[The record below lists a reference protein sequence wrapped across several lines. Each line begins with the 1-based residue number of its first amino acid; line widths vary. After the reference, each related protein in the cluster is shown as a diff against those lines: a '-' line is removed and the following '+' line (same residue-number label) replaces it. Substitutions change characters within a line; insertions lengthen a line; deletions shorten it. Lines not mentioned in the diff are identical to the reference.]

1 MNLMLLE
8 KTDFID
14 EGVAEIGG
22 RRFVHAMEILKMAER
37 SGECKAG
44 IVGGR
49 IGRASL
55 LAVDETHQTMRVRF
69 EPLYS
74 PPPALPLVLLC
85 AMQRPLTFRKI
96 IHAAVSMGVKELH
109 FFHCRKVEKSYWSSP
124 QVAPDA
130 AMADALLALEQAVDT
145 ILPQI
150 FFHDRFKPFVE
161 DELPGI
167 VAGKRWLAAH
177 PSGTAP
183 CPVDI
188 STPAALTV
196 GPEGGFTE
204 YETGMLAEAGAELVT
219 MGPRI
224 LRSEVA
230 VPALIGR
237 LFPGR

>member
-8 KTDFID
+8 KTDFSD
-14 EGVAEIGG
+14 DGVAEIGG

-49 IGRASL
+49 IGRAVL
-55 LAVDETHQTMRVRF
+55 LAVDAKREVMQLRF
-69 EPLYS
+69 EPQRD

-85 AMQRPLTFRKI
+85 AMQRPLTFRKV

-124 QVAPDA
+124 QVAPEA
-130 AMADALLALEQAVDT
+130 ALADARLALEQTVDT

-161 DELPGI
+161 DELPGV
-167 VAGKRWLAAH
+167 VAGKRWIAAH
-177 PSGTAP
+177 PAGAAP
-183 CPVDI
+183 CPVDV
-188 STPAALTV
+188 SAPVALTV
-196 GPEGGFTE
+196 GPEGGFTD
-204 YETGMLAEAGAELVT
+204 YETGLLAEAGAELVT

>member
-1 MNLMLLE
+1 MLAITRPAILRE
-8 KTDFID
+8 L
-14 EGVAEIGG
+14 VGG
-22 RRFVHAMEILKMAER
+22 FVD
-37 SGECKAG
+37 

-49 IGRASL
+49 IGRAVL
-55 LAVDETHQTMRVRF
+55 LAVDEVRQTMRVRF
-69 EPLYS
+69 EPLRD

-85 AMQRPLTFRKI
+85 AMQRPLTFRRI

-109 FFHCRKVEKSYWSSP
+109 FFHCRKVEKSYWASP
-124 QVAPDA
+124 QVAPEA
-130 AMADALLALEQAVDT
+130 AHADALLALEQSVDT

-150 FFHDRFKPFVE
+150 LFHDRFKPFVE

-177 PSGTAP
+177 PAGSTP

-188 STPAALTV
+188 AVPAALTV
-196 GPEGGFTE
+196 GPEGGFTD

>member
-14 EGVAEIGG
+14 DGIAEIGG
-22 RRFVHAMEILKMAER
+22 RRFVHAMEILKLAER
-37 SGECKAG
+37 SGECRAG

-49 IGRASL
+49 IGRAGL
-55 LAVDETHQTMRVRF
+55 LAVDEADQTMRVRF
-69 EPLYS
+69 EPLRD

-96 IHAAVSMGVKELH
+96 IHAAVTMGVKELH

-124 QVAPDA
+124 QVTLEA
-130 AMADALLALEQAVDT
+130 AYADARLAREQTVDT
-145 ILPQI
+145 IPPRI

-167 VAGKRWLAAH
+167 VAGKRWFAAH
-177 PSGTAP
+177 PAGTVP
-183 CPVDI
+183 CPVDVAVP
-188 STPAALTV
+188 SALTV
-196 GPEGGFTE
+196 GPEGGFTD

>member
-8 KTDFID
+8 KTDLTED
-14 EGVAEIGG
+14 GVAEIGG
-22 RRFVHAMEILKMAER
+22 RRFEHAMEVLKMAER

-49 IGRASL
+49 IGRAVL
-55 LAVDETHQTMRVRF
+55 LAVDESRRTMRLRF
-69 EPLYS
+69 EARND

-96 IHAAVSMGVKELH
+96 IHAAVAMGVKEIH

-124 QVAPDA
+124 QVTPEA
-130 AMADALLALEQAVDT
+130 ARADALLALEQAVDT
-145 ILPQI
+145 ILPDI
-150 FFHDRFKPFVE
+150 FFHDRFKIFVE
-161 DELPGI
+161 DELPAV
-167 VAGKRWLAAH
+167 VAGRRWLAAH
-177 PSGTAP
+177 PAGTAP
-183 CPVDI
+183 CPVDCRE
-188 STPAALTV
+188 PVALTV

-204 YETGMLAEAGAELVT
+204 YETAMLTAAGAELVT

>member
-8 KTDFID
+8 KTDFAD
-14 EGVAEIGG
+14 DGTAVIGG

-49 IGRASL
+49 IGRAVL
-55 LAVDETHQTMRVRF
+55 LSVDETQQTMRVRF
-69 EPLYS
+69 EPLRD
-74 PPPALPLVLLC
+74 PPPELPLVLLC

-96 IHAAVSMGVKELH
+96 IHAAVTMGVKELH

-124 QVAPDA
+124 QVAPEA
-130 AMADALLALEQAVDT
+130 ALADARLALEQTVDT
-145 ILPQI
+145 ILPRI

-161 DELPGI
+161 DILPGI
-167 VAGKRWLAAH
+167 VAGRRWLAAH
-177 PSGTAP
+177 PAGGAP
-183 CPVDI
+183 CPVD
-188 STPAALTV
+188 SPTPVALTV
-196 GPEGGFTE
+196 GPEGGFTD

-219 MGPRI
+219 IGPRI